1 MIDDEG
7 NGIGLVAPVD
17 SGRCGAIGESYSST
31 TAAPPAARPDAPQ
44 GAALESAP
52 GGGVAARRFR
62 PRRRRRR
69 QTQDVPWKIITP
81 QPSPRGTCEN
91 TFPLVGG

>member
-1 MIDDEG
+1 MIDEEG

-17 SGRCGAIGESYSST
+17 SGRCGAIGESHSST

-52 GGGVAARRFR
+52 GRAR
-62 PRRRRRR
+62 
-69 QTQDVPWKIITP
+69 
-81 QPSPRGTCEN
+81 
-91 TFPLVGG
+91 

>member
-1 MIDDEG
+1 MIDEEG

-17 SGRCGAIGESYSST
+17 SGRCGAIGESHSST

-52 GGGVAARRFR
+52 GRRGR
-62 PRRRRRR
+62 
-69 QTQDVPWKIITP
+69 
-81 QPSPRGTCEN
+81 
-91 TFPLVGG
+91 

>member
-1 MIDDEG
+1 MIDEEG

-17 SGRCGAIGESYSST
+17 SGRCGAIGESHSST

-52 GGGVAARRFR
+52 DDSGAGRVGARPSCRNRWAGPARGGGMSV
-62 PRRRRRR
+62 
-69 QTQDVPWKIITP
+69 
-81 QPSPRGTCEN
+81 
-91 TFPLVGG
+91 